1 LNELSTDFRSAADA
15 FETAYADRGASND
28 YLVAGRPVRIRVA
41 GAALAEEVDLPLRHL
56 RIPGDAAPAM
66 TIDLWNQEETGVPA
80 VLGDQERLSG
90 PYGHFSMSDDG
101 RYLGEQRVYG
111 ALWYDRDTSRVVGSV
126 EGLGR
131 RALDERARP
140 FHRIFSIWLWDGGI
154 QFVHSGLVARPDPVT
169 GALTGVLFV
178 GAGGSGKTTSS
189 IACFQSGLVYLGD
202 DFIGLEQTGAGFAG
216 HGLYGSCLVNVDHI
230 RRFPALDA
238 RSLKPRNDY
247 EDKSLVYLAPIDAG
261 RLASRVPIA
270 AVVMPKVVDRPDTVF
285 RRATKGQA
293 LLSLAPSSIMSLPMV
308 TYGAMDRLAG
318 LIDAVPAYW
327 LELGRDVNAI
337 PGAVNSLFD
346 TLGPTSQE
354 ADR

>member
-1 LNELSTDFRSAADA
+1 MTELATHFQAATAA
-15 FETAYADRGASND
+15 FETAYASGGASID

-56 RIPGDAAPAM
+56 RVPEDAAPAM
-66 TIDLWNQEETGVPA
+66 TIDLWNQEETGVAA
-80 VLGDQERLSG
+80 VLGDQDRLSG
-90 PYGHFSMSDDG
+90 PYGHFSMSEDG

-126 EGLGR
+126 EGLRR

-169 GALTGVLFV
+169 SALTGVLFV

-202 DFIGLEQTGAGFAG
+202 DFIGLEKTATGFAG
-216 HGLYGSCLVNVDHI
+216 HGLYGSCLVNVDHLK
-230 RRFPALDA
+230 RFPHLDA

-247 EDKSLVYLAPIDAG
+247 EEKSVVYLAPIDAG

-270 AVVMPKVVDRPDTVF
+270 AVVMPRVVDRPDTIF

-293 LLSLAPSSIMSLPMV
+293 LLSMAPSSIMSLPMV

-318 LIDAVPAYW
+318 LVDAVPAYW
-327 LELGRDVNAI
+327 LELGRDINAI
-337 PGAVNSLFD
+337 PGAVNALFEALEPA
-346 TLGPTSQE
+346 TRSAGP
-354 ADR
+354 